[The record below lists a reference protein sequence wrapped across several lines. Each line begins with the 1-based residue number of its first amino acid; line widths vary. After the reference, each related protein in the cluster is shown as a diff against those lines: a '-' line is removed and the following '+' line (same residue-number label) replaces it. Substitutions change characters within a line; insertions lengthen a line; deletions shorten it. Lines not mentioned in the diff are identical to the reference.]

1 LNLDFVSR
9 LVQTQGV
16 RLEST
21 SCHPSYSSSFLQVL
35 VIGKH
40 FIPPLLVNASLGTVL
55 WAAYSESSSALGSY
69 DGLGTRPIMIA
80 AISGAVA
87 GGAQAV
93 VAAPAE
99 NVRLAIERGTG
110 RGWSHAWKEVLRGTA
125 PIQTTGSASLRELR
139 QVRSWIMDVR
149 DMAGRG
155 WNGWGWGLAKDIC
168 GELAV
173 VSQCG
178 VSI

>member
-1 LNLDFVSR
+1 
-9 LVQTQGV
+9 
-16 RLEST
+16 
-21 SCHPSYSSSFLQVL
+21 
-35 VIGKH
+35 
-40 FIPPLLVNASLGTVL
+40 VNASLGTVL
-55 WAAYSESSSALGSY
+55 WAAYSESSSTLGSI
-69 DGLGTRPIMIA
+69 DSLGAHPIAIA

-125 PIQTTGSASLRELR
+125 PIQSTGSAGLRELKE
-139 QVRSWIMDVR
+139 VRGWVMDVR
-149 DMAGRG
+149 NMAGRG
-155 WNGWGWGLAKDIC
+155 WNGWGWGLAKDVC
-168 GELAV
+168 GEFAV

-178 VSI
+178 RFHLIIVFF